1 MPVSTNTELELV
13 SFNRNMF
20 AAKLSGW
27 SDEFE
32 LALTADQIILLLT
45 DLKLMLEKN
54 RVLNLTSIR

>member
-13 SFNRNMF
+13 SFNRKMF

-32 LALTADQIILLLT
+32 LSLTADQINLLLT

-54 RVLNLTSIR
+54 RVLNLTSI